1 MIPIHDLL
9 NRRVGDHRAR
19 HVVRPD
25 LRWFLVLM
33 GLAGLFTGCRSS
45 DLKTP
50 EGIVKSEQ
58 RIKLTGK
65 EVAVDFYLPLG
76 VKKAPVVVV
85 AHGFSR
91 SRSNMAGWG
100 GVLASNGFIAVIPDL
115 PAWADHDRNSRAVR
129 ELLDRLNSKA
139 LVTQP
144 EPNGQG
150 GLMGFSMGGL
160 CTLLAAATN
169 SQVRCWVGLD
179 PVDAG
184 RKGATAAEGVSIPCA
199 VLLAEPSRC
208 NAHGN
213 AARIVASLSGPL
225 FALRVRAATH
235 ADPEQPTDWLAELA
249 CGKADP
255 KRRQVFERYAVA
267 ALKAACFKD
276 APSVATLAAA
286 TNEAA
291 VKDVSIRSLQRFVA
305 KIALVTGAASGIGRA
320 TAQRL
325 AQEGARVALADLN
338 QPEVAG
344 VAQAICAGGGQA
356 LALRL
361 DVGIHGSVAQA
372 SRRNGRSIC
381 GFEGVGDRSGIRPAG
396 GSRGRSAIPR
406 Q

>member
-1 MIPIHDLL
+1 MIPIHDLLNRIRWDLEFGRGHFEIGYYDRHEAVLQQVALQAVSFPEGERHAFEVVDEAGQARRVHGHGWTLSFPGSKLACVMFFPAFLAWCVIAVAEAVHGILGNRVL

-19 HVVRPD
+19 HVGRYD
-25 LRWFLVLM
+25 LRSFLVLM
-33 GLAGLFTGCRSS
+33 GLVGLLTGCGSP

-50 EGIVKSEQ
+50 VGIVKSEQ

-100 GVLASNGFIAVIPDL
+100 SLLASNGFIALIPDL

-129 ELLDRLNSKA
+129 ELLDRVSSKA

-150 GLMGFSMGGL
+150 ALMGFSMGGL

-184 RKGATAAEGVSIPCA
+184 RKGATAAGGLNIPCA
-199 VLLAEPSRC
+199 VLLAGPSRC
-208 NAHGN
+208 NANGN
-213 AARIVASLSGPL
+213 AAQIVAALSGP
-225 FALRVRAATH
+225 FFTLRVRAATH

-255 KRRQVFERYAVA
+255 KRHEIFERYAVA
-267 ALKAACFKD
+267 ALKAACFGD

-286 TNEAA
+286 TNEVA
-291 VKDVSIRSLQRFVA
+291 VKDVSIRSLQRF
-305 KIALVTGAASGIGRA
+305 R
-320 TAQRL
+320 
-325 AQEGARVALADLN
+325 D
-338 QPEVAG
+338 
-344 VAQAICAGGGQA
+344 
-356 LALRL
+356 
-361 DVGIHGSVAQA
+361 
-372 SRRNGRSIC
+372 
-381 GFEGVGDRSGIRPAG
+381 
-396 GSRGRSAIPR
+396 
-406 Q
+406 

>member
-1 MIPIHDLL
+1 MSFPGSKLARIMLFRAFLVWCAIAVAEAVHAILRL
-9 NRRVGDHRAR
+9 RLHNRRVGDHRVR
-19 HVVRPD
+19 RVVRPD
-25 LRWFLVLM
+25 VRSFLVLM
-33 GLAGLFTGCRSS
+33 GFVGLFTACRSPGI
-45 DLKTP
+45 KTP

-100 GVLASNGFIAVIPDL
+100 SLLASNGFIAVIPDL

-139 LVTQP
+139 LVTEP
-144 EPNGQG
+144 EPNGEG
-150 GLMGFSMGGL
+150 ALMGFSMGGL

-179 PVDAG
+179 PVDTG
-184 RKGATAAEGVSIPCA
+184 RKGATAAVGLTIPCA
-199 VLLAEPSRC
+199 LLLAEPSRC
-208 NAHGN
+208 NANGN
-213 AARIVASLSGPL
+213 AAQIVAALSGPL

-255 KRRQVFERYAVA
+255 KRHEIFERYAVT
-267 ALKAACFKD
+267 ALKAACFRD
-276 APSVATLAAA
+276 ARSVATLAAA

-291 VKDVSIRSLQRFVA
+291 VKDVSIRALQRFN
-305 KIALVTGAASGIGRA
+305 
-320 TAQRL
+320 
-325 AQEGARVALADLN
+325 D
-338 QPEVAG
+338 
-344 VAQAICAGGGQA
+344 
-356 LALRL
+356 
-361 DVGIHGSVAQA
+361 
-372 SRRNGRSIC
+372 
-381 GFEGVGDRSGIRPAG
+381 
-396 GSRGRSAIPR
+396 
-406 Q
+406 